1 VVDFLT
7 WFFAL
12 YPVWILGCGFLLWRS
27 KEYRT
32 NGDALVHTAVTLPFA
47 VGMAILFYIWPL
59 LLFGWGPGPIPPSSS
74 SLRWGSRSAGS
85 CASGRAGNVSRPGA
99 AVHRQGL
106 RLADLARA
114 PNPLID
120 SGNRA

>member
-1 VVDFLT
+1 MVDFLT

-12 YPVWILGCGFLLWRS
+12 YPVWILGCGFLLWRD

-59 LLFGWGPGPIPPSSS
+59 LLFGWGAWPYTAIVLFLTVGFEIRRF
-74 SLRWGSRSAGS
+74 LR
-85 CASGRAGNVSRPGA
+85 
-99 AVHRQGL
+99 
-106 RLADLARA
+106 
-114 PNPLID
+114 
-120 SGNRA
+120 